1 MRNEK
6 RNKKS
11 TNFCGI
17 LYIKTMETYCVSCKK
32 YNANKNSSVKKTKQ
46 NKLMFSSN
54 CAPCGKEKSI
64 FIKNKET
71 DSI

>member
-1 MRNEK
+1 
-6 RNKKS
+6 
-11 TNFCGI
+11 
-17 LYIKTMETYCVSCKK
+17 METYGVSCKK

-46 NKLMFSSN
+46 NKLMFSST